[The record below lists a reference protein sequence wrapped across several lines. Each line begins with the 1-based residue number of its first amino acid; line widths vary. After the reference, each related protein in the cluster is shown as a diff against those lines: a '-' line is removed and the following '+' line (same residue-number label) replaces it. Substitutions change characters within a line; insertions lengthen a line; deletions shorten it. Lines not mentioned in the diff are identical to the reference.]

1 MTKRLLLGMVL
12 AWEDLRE
19 RDAVFF
25 FKSCEATFLVVVAFL
40 KEMLLR
46 IESLDFKER
55 DER

>member
-25 FKSCEATFLVVVAFL
+25 FKSCEAMFLVVVAFL

-46 IESLDFKER
+46 LESFDFKER